1 MNKFLLHNKDE
12 KKRVVKGV
20 VASKGSAQGSVRVI
34 TDLKEVSKFIEREV
48 LVSEYTNPSYVKAMI
63 KASAV
68 VTDFG
73 GITSHAAI
81 ISRELGIPCIVSAKN
96 ATKIFKNGDVVEVDA
111 NQGIVS
117 IIKRGDE

>member
-1 MNKFLLHNKDE
+1 MMKQTE
-12 KKRVVKGV
+12 KIIKGV
-20 VASKGSAQGSVRVI
+20 IASKGFARGSVRVI
-34 TDLKEVSKFIEREV
+34 TDLKEVNEFLEGEV
-48 LVSEYTNPSYVKAMI
+48 LISEYTNPSFVKAII

-96 ATKIFKNGDVVEVDA
+96 ATKVLKNGDVVEVDA
-111 NQGIVS
+111 NEGVVRILS
-117 IIKRGDE
+117 